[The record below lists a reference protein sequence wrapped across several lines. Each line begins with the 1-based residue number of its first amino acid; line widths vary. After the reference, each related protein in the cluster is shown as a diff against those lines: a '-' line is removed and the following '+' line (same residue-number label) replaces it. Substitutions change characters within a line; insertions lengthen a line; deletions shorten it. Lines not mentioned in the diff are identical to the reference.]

1 MNAGHSHAGHQHAE
15 QPEHAEHRHE
25 EHAEQAGHRHGEAT
39 PADAAAER
47 ALPEG
52 AVDAAAIAERI
63 ARVRERI
70 AAAAAASG
78 RDPAEVTLIAV
89 SKLHPVAAVAAAR
102 DAGVADVGENYPQ
115 ELAAKAEAVD
125 GVRWHLIGRLQRN
138 KAKIPVEHG
147 ALVHALDSIE
157 VARALG
163 RRALAAGTVSEALV
177 QVETADRPAAHGI
190 TPDRLA
196 EFVDA
201 CREIEGLRLR
211 GLMTMPALDPDPERA
226 RPAFARLAELAKQLG
241 PGMQHLSMGM
251 SDDLEVAVAEGATM
265 VRVGTAIFG
274 HRPHRHAV

>member
-1 MNAGHSHAGHQHAE
+1 
-15 QPEHAEHRHE
+15 
-25 EHAEQAGHRHGEAT
+25 
-39 PADAAAER
+39 
-47 ALPEG
+47 
-52 AVDAAAIAERI
+52 
-63 ARVRERI
+63 
-70 AAAAAASG
+70 
-78 RDPAEVTLIAV
+78 
-89 SKLHPVAAVAAAR
+89 
-102 DAGVADVGENYPQ
+102 
-115 ELAAKAEAVD
+115 
-125 GVRWHLIGRLQRN
+125 
-138 KAKIPVEHG
+138 
-147 ALVHALDSIE
+147 

-190 TPDRLA
+190 TPNRLA

-211 GLMTMPALDPDPERA
+211 GLMTMPAFDPDPERS

-274 HRPHRHAV
+274 HRPHRHPAV